1 METTV
6 PMAKRVSPFL
16 LAIIM
21 ITLALSLMSI
31 YQGIHDYINDDATS
45 GSFYLTMGVTTLAIS
60 TYLLFQTKK
69 RVLKLGMEM
78 PPLTT
83 TLECQKCGFKNVRDF
98 QRGDFVFKPLEEQCP
113 KCNEKAMSIG
123 SIFREVKEREKTRE
137 SRYS

>member
-6 PMAKRVSPFL
+6 PVAKRASPFL

-21 ITLALSLMSI
+21 ITLVLSLMSI
-31 YQGIHDYINDDATS
+31 YQGIDAYTQDKPES
-45 GSFYLTMGVTTLAIS
+45 GSLFLTMGVTTLAIS

-69 RVLKLGMEM
+69 RVLKLTMEI

-83 TLECQKCGFKNVRDF
+83 TLECEKCGFKNVRDF
-98 QRGDFVFKPLEEQCP
+98 QRGDYVFKQLEEQCP

-123 SIFREVKEREKTRE
+123 SIFREIKEKEKAKE
-137 SRYS
+137 PRYS